1 MSSQNFLKF
10 GVEFEGNGQLFTFE
24 CPAVYDDII
33 YKVSQ
38 QFGIPQSETSNY
50 CFRKTVHSGTIEYY
64 TTEENC
70 RIRTGD
76 VVQLVEIPSRAVEKF
91 ISNLNKAL
99 DCLADNR
106 NTTTITF
113 VNSNCN
119 PLHHLYGPFK
129 QLLMELAIVLQ
140 CKQFNRD
147 FVKCEGHC
155 KLFHLVECIDKLDKK
170 FHDEIWSYVLSCLL
184 ELSNHAI
191 TNRFIICNNT
201 PNNNSSNSNNNNNN
215 IKLYP
220 HEICLTQENDPRK
233 YLSEEMLIQQDEN
246 INQIQYSSTSI
257 LPMKNVYGV
266 EEFFSWQLV
275 SDKFLS
281 VIIEHCRKETNLEC
295 LLNEMKLLLKIMTD
309 YPVHIQYVTK
319 QTEQGFVLDLLKII
333 QLNIVGYKSAV
344 NYNSTR
350 LETLRCE
357 IQNLIMKFLY
367 VIFYYGKQQS
377 HLVCLIHQF
386 YGNIQFTEWIPEL
399 RNRSLWELMINSYYR
414 KKHHFDHSMMETFSS
429 CLPSSDDNSEN
440 TVVLNFLKDFSN
452 FLENEALCKTE
463 CIQSNNDNTNINIY
477 NPSIDNVEKEPQ
489 QRILSHRLCSNNSI
503 TNTTIHGHNNKQSSM
518 QLLISVCRVQQVIN
532 SLLFTI
538 MKTPLARTSEE
549 TVEKMKQL
557 CSAVYFDEYTINSTD
572 QCIEEACIKLGFKI
586 PTDPYADF
594 EKPPGTLGFQCIYNY
609 IMKNRNKLI
618 DMLNYAYP
626 CQKHSY
632 LTTNTTNNH
641 CKLNHLSE
649 FNTLS
654 SLNVNNNNDNN
665 NVNEIS
671 SKSSQQRIQRHF
683 STVDSNSIKN
693 ILHTTHLHDDSIHN
707 QRNNFTGRRFTMDSL
722 IATSNLSQSFKPMK
736 EYYSHNSFP
745 CNYSISSSST
755 VSSSLIDKKPLFPI
769 IEAANAVT
777 SMLCELLATNDT
789 IHEPIMIVE
798 QDDKDFYLS
807 SPLYPIL
814 LNKSNNNTNHYQ
826 SNLSS
831 FEDIFDCVFSKFF
844 SSWTQ
849 MKAVPED
856 LVAIL
861 CVVREQI
868 NRILKTIPISLE
880 EFENSLIKFN
890 PYDVPS
896 MWSKRENRLRVD
908 MLHNHPALIELR
920 NDVRKRHQ
928 GHVYENRLNILS
940 NSAPLEYIPSKG
952 SKLCSKDNQS
962 FTVLLSPD
970 RKSLV
975 IRDTN
980 QIIREIWQLNCISRV
995 SLGITEKVKKNPER
1009 TLLFQVEL
1017 FDIPNQDDP
1026 NESTSNKPRCF
1037 RVTLLARSI
1046 IEYNY
1051 WLDGLFL
1058 LNKLNNPS
1066 DYYNEDVERLT
1077 ELDMCI
1083 RLSSLDLNQLPKREI
1098 SIPTDPPPPL
1108 DFI

>member
-10 GVEFEGNGQLFTFE
+10 GVEFEGSGQLFTFE

-50 CFRKTVHSGTIEYY
+50 CFRKTEHSGTIEYY

-91 ISNLNKAL
+91 ISNLNQAL
-99 DCLADNR
+99 DCLVDNR
-106 NTTTITF
+106 NTTTNTF
-113 VNSNCN
+113 INSNCN

-147 FVKCEGHC
+147 FVKCEGHR
-155 KLFHLVECIDKLDKK
+155 KLFQLVECIDKLDKK
-170 FHDEIWSYVLSCLL
+170 FHDEIWSYLLSCLI
-184 ELSNHAI
+184 ELSNYAI
-191 TNRFIICNNT
+191 TNRFTVSNNAL
-201 PNNNSSNSNNNNNN
+201 NNDNNNNNNN

-220 HEICLTQENDPRK
+220 HEVCFTQENNDSK
-233 YLSEEMLIQQDEN
+233 TYLSEETLIQQDEN
-246 INQIQYSSTSI
+246 INQIQYSSTI
-257 LPMKNVYGV
+257 LPMKNVYGI

-275 SDKFLS
+275 SDGFLS

-295 LLNEMKLLLKIMTD
+295 LLNEMKLLLKIITD

-333 QLNIVGYKSAV
+333 QSNIVGYKSTV
-344 NYNSTR
+344 NYNSIR
-350 LETLRCE
+350 LQTLRCE
-357 IQNLIMKFLY
+357 IQNLIMQFLY
-367 VIFYYGKQQS
+367 VIFYYGKQQG
-377 HLVCLIHQF
+377 HLICLIHQF
-386 YGNIQFTEWIPEL
+386 FENIQFTEWIPEL
-399 RNRSLWELMINSYYR
+399 RDRSLWELIINSYYR
-414 KKHHFDHSMMETFSS
+414 KKYHFDYSMMETFSS

-452 FLENEALCKTE
+452 FLENDALCKTE
-463 CIQSNNDNTNINIY
+463 CFQSNNDNNNMNIY
-477 NPSIDNVEKEPQ
+477 SPSIDNVEQEPH
-489 QRILSHRLCSNNSI
+489 QRILSHRLSNNSST
-503 TNTTIHGHNNKQSSM
+503 TNTTNNGYNIKQSSI
-518 QLLISVCRVQQVIN
+518 QLLISVCRVQQLIN
-532 SLLFTI
+532 SLLLTR

-557 CSAVYFDEYTINSTD
+557 CSAVYFDKYTINPTE

-609 IMKNRNKLI
+609 TMKNRNKVI

-626 CQKHSY
+626 CQKNSY
-632 LTTNTTNNH
+632 LTNNTTNNH
-641 CKLNHLSE
+641 CKLYHLSE
-649 FNTLS
+649 LNILS

-671 SKSSQQRIQRHF
+671 SKSSQQRVQRHF
-683 STVDSNSIKN
+683 STVDSNSIQN
-693 ILHTTHLHDDSIHN
+693 ILHTTHLHDDSIQN
-707 QRNNFTGRRFTMDSL
+707 QRNNFIGRRFTLDSL
-722 IATSNLSQSFKPMK
+722 ITTSNLSQSFKPMK
-736 EYYSHNSFP
+736 EYYSHNSFS
-745 CNYSISSSST
+745 CNYSISSSSST
-755 VSSSLIDKKPLFPI
+755 ISSLIDKKPLFPI

-777 SMLCELLATNDT
+777 SMLCELLTTNDT
-789 IHEPIMIVE
+789 SHEPNIIIE

-814 LNKSNNNTNHYQ
+814 LIKSNNNTNHYQ

-856 LVAIL
+856 LIAIL

-868 NRILKTIPISLE
+868 NRIFKTIPISLE

-970 RKSLV
+970 RKSLL

-980 QIIREIWQLNCISRV
+980 QNIREIWQLNCISRV

-1017 FDIPNQDDP
+1017 SDIPNQDDP
-1026 NESTSNKPRCF
+1026 NESTSNKSRCF
-1037 RVTLLARSI
+1037 RVILLARSI
-1046 IEYNY
+1046 TEYNY

-1098 SIPTDPPPPL
+1098 SMPTDPPPPL

>member
-1 MSSQNFLKF
+1 MSSQNLLKF
-10 GVEFEGNGQLFTFE
+10 GVEFEGTGQLFTFE

-38 QFGIPQSETSNY
+38 KFGIPQSETSNY
-50 CFRKTVHSGTIEYY
+50 CFRKTEHSGTIEYY

-70 RIRTGD
+70 RIKTGD

-91 ISNLNKAL
+91 ISNLNQAL
-99 DCLADNR
+99 NCLVDNR
-106 NTTTITF
+106 NTTTNTF

-119 PLHHLYGPFK
+119 PSHHLYGPFK

-155 KLFHLVECIDKLDKK
+155 KLFQLVECIDKLDKK
-170 FHDEIWSYVLSCLL
+170 FHDEIWSYLLSCLI
-184 ELSNHAI
+184 ELSNYAI
-191 TNRFIICNNT
+191 TNRFAT
-201 PNNNSSNSNNNNNN
+201 SNNAPSNDN

-220 HEICLTQENDPRK
+220 HEICFTHENNDSKK

-246 INQIQYSSTSI
+246 INQIQYSSTI
-257 LPMKNVYGV
+257 LPMKNVYGI
-266 EEFFSWQLV
+266 EQFFSWQLV
-275 SDKFLS
+275 SDEFLS

-295 LLNEMKLLLKIMTD
+295 LLNEMKLLLKIITD

-319 QTEQGFVLDLLKII
+319 QTEQGFILDLLKII
-333 QLNIVGYKSAV
+333 QLNMVGYKSTV
-344 NYNSTR
+344 NYNSIR
-350 LETLRCE
+350 LVTLRCE
-357 IQNLIMKFLY
+357 IQNHIMKFLY
-367 VIFYYGKQQS
+367 VIFYYGKQQG
-377 HLVCLIHQF
+377 HLIGLIHQF
-386 YGNIQFTEWIPEL
+386 FENIQFTEWIPEL
-399 RNRSLWELMINSYYR
+399 RDRSLWEFIINSYYR
-414 KKHHFDHSMMETFSS
+414 KKCHFDYSMMETFSS
-429 CLPSSDDNSEN
+429 CFPSSDENSEN

-452 FLENEALCKTE
+452 FLENDALCKVE
-463 CIQSNNDNTNINIY
+463 CFQSNNDNNNMNIY
-477 NPSIDNVEKEPQ
+477 RPSIDNVEQEPH
-489 QRILSHRLCSNNSI
+489 QRILSHRLSNNNSTTNI
-503 TNTTIHGHNNKQSSM
+503 TSNDHNKQSSI
-518 QLLISVCRVQQVIN
+518 QLLISVCRVQQLIN
-532 SLLFTI
+532 SLLFTR
-538 MKTPLARTSEE
+538 MKTPLPRTSEE

-557 CSAVYFDEYTINSTD
+557 CSAVYFDDFTINPTE

-609 IMKNRNKLI
+609 IMKNRNKVI

-632 LTTNTTNNH
+632 LTNNTTNNH
-641 CKLNHLSE
+641 CKLYHLSE
-649 FNTLS
+649 LNILS
-654 SLNVNNNNDNN
+654 SLNMNNNNNDSIS
-665 NVNEIS
+665 VNEIS
-671 SKSSQQRIQRHF
+671 SKLSQQRVQRHF
-683 STVDSNSIKN
+683 STVDSNSIQN
-693 ILHTTHLHDDSIHN
+693 ILHTTHLHDDSIQN
-707 QRNNFTGRRFTMDSL
+707 QRNNFIGRRFTLDSL
-722 IATSNLSQSFKPMK
+722 IASSNLSQSFKPMN
-736 EYYSHNSFP
+736 EYYSHNSFL
-745 CNYSISSSST
+745 CNYSISSSSST
-755 VSSSLIDKKPLFPI
+755 ISSLIDKKPLFPI

-777 SMLCELLATNDT
+777 SMLCELLTTNDT
-789 IHEPIMIVE
+789 IHEPNIIVE

-856 LVAIL
+856 LIAIL

-952 SKLCSKDNQS
+952 SKLCSK
-962 FTVLLSPD
+962 VL
-970 RKSLV
+970 
-975 IRDTN
+975 T
-980 QIIREIWQLNCISRV
+980 
-995 SLGITEKVKKNPER
+995 
-1009 TLLFQVEL
+1009 
-1017 FDIPNQDDP
+1017 
-1026 NESTSNKPRCF
+1026 
-1037 RVTLLARSI
+1037 
-1046 IEYNY
+1046 
-1051 WLDGLFL
+1051 
-1058 LNKLNNPS
+1058 
-1066 DYYNEDVERLT
+1066 
-1077 ELDMCI
+1077 
-1083 RLSSLDLNQLPKREI
+1083 
-1098 SIPTDPPPPL
+1098 
-1108 DFI
+1108 